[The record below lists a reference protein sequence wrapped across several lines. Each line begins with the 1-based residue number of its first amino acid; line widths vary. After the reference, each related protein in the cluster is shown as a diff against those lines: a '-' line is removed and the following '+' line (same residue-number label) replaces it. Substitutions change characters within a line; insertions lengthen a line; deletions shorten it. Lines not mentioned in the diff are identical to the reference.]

1 MKVLVLD
8 DYLRVARRSADWD
21 SLPAGSQCDVLH
33 DPIVSEAERLQIF
46 EPYDVI
52 VAMRERTAF
61 PASLIERLRNLRLL
75 VTTGMRN
82 ASIDLEAC
90 RRRGIVVCGAPGGR
104 SSAAPAELAW
114 AHILGM
120 SKRIA
125 QEHRAVLHGHW
136 QTGMQSRLAGKSRGV
151 VGLGNLG
158 SQVARIGTAFGMTV
172 QAWSRNLTP
181 ERAAQAGAASV
192 DYESL
197 FREADVVSLHLAL
210 VPDTAGIV
218 RREHLQSMKRSAIL
232 VNTARAELVEAGALE
247 QALQDGWI
255 AGAGLDVFRTEP
267 LPADDPLRRFDNVI
281 LSPHLGY
288 VTPEN
293 MAGFYRNALAAILAW
308 AQGKPIRV
316 LGAG

>member
-1 MKVLVLD
+1 
-8 DYLRVARRSADWD
+8 
-21 SLPAGSQCDVLH
+21 
-33 DPIVSEAERLQIF
+33 
-46 EPYDVI
+46 
-52 VAMRERTAF
+52 
-61 PASLIERLRNLRLL
+61 
-75 VTTGMRN
+75 
-82 ASIDLEAC
+82 
-90 RRRGIVVCGAPGGR
+90 
-104 SSAAPAELAW
+104 
-114 AHILGM
+114 
-120 SKRIA
+120 
-125 QEHRAVLHGHW
+125 
-136 QTGMQSRLAGKSRGV
+136 
-151 VGLGNLG
+151 
-158 SQVARIGTAFGMTV
+158 MTV

-192 DYESL
+192 DYECL
-197 FREADVVSLHLAL
+197 FRNADVLSLHLAL

-247 QALQDGWI
+247 QALPDGWI